1 MGESEILNDID
12 KRVVAIEVD
21 LRGMAAVRK
30 IIWSLAGAVVI
41 GATSA
46 VYGYGQLTQKIEH
59 INITEFESHIGT
71 LLTVAADHG
80 TELVH
85 IRGEIAEIRG
95 VHTTF
100 NDQMFQLRTQI
111 DDRTAKRFYKSDGD
125 RLSAVDSEMKARI
138 LRLENRVFK

>member
-1 MGESEILNDID
+1 MDEASVLNDID

-30 IIWSLAGAVVI
+30 IIWSLGGTVI
-41 GATSA
+41 IGFISA
-46 VYGYGQLTQKIEH
+46 VYGYGQLTQKLNN
-59 INITEFESHIGT
+59 INMTEFESHIGT

-80 TELVH
+80 TELVN

-100 NDQMFQLRTQI
+100 NDQMFHIRTQI
-111 DDRTAKRFYKSDGD
+111 DDRTAKRFYKSDGV
-125 RLSAVDSEMKARI
+125 RLEARI